1 MTWLVVLFYYQYK
14 TMKKSIF
21 TLILAAIAM
30 QGANAKVR
38 TTSQLI
44 NEAKRALVSNSSR
57 MKAAKANAGAIKVL
71 KRDAQMSIVGYENGN
86 CVAIANDDTF
96 EPVLGYFTAS
106 ADGTVN
112 PALQWW
118 MQAMNQSLTEKLAN
132 GEQPRYTAPKKEYK
146 ESVAPLL
153 TTTWSQETPYNN
165 LCPEYSIGVGNYR
178 YLTGCVATAM
188 AQVFNYYKFPTK
200 GTGSHKWT
208 YYPDGENGKGVD
220 KSQSF
225 RTSYDWANML
235 DSYKGN
241 YTTAQAKAVA
251 TLMRDCGAAAS
262 MQYTPDGSGTTNYEA
277 LVGMRRNL
285 CYDQASKNYL
295 RDFTPSVMWMEMV
308 YDELNEGRPIIYSG
322 ATPDNSGHC
331 FVFDGYD
338 KAGLVHVEWGW
349 GGQGDGYFDM
359 SLLNSEQGSFS
370 EGQQMILVRKPGET
384 DYTYHSM
391 WGTNGFEMTINGNT
405 LNIGKVSFYNIDVDN
420 FTGQVQLLC
429 MKTDGSKGYLLS
441 NISELKDIEYG
452 HGGSIELGD
461 IIDLTKFPEGTW
473 QIYFGSLSSSTD
485 NPETGW
491 YPIFGGD
498 GCKDNYFLTVSN
510 GTYKLVAG
518 NDDWSLPTGI
528 SSVKAD
534 GKPVNSR
541 IFSIDGRSLGTD
553 LNTLG
558 KGLYIVNGKKIM
570 K

>member
-1 MTWLVVLFYYQYK
+1 M
-14 TMKKSIF
+14 MKNSVF
-21 TLILAAIAM
+21 TLILATLAV

-44 NEAKRALVSNSSR
+44 NEAKRAMVSNSTR

-71 KRDAQMSIVGYENGN
+71 KRDAQVSIVGYEGGN
-86 CVAIANDDTF
+86 CVALANDDTF

-106 ADGTVN
+106 ADGAVN

-118 MQAMNQSLTEKLAN
+118 MQTMNQSLAETLAN
-132 GEQPRYTAPKKEYK
+132 GEQPKYAAPKKAYK

-153 TTTWSQETPYNN
+153 TTTWSQEVPYNN
-165 LCPEYSIGVGNYR
+165 LCPAYQVGVGSYH

-208 YYPDGENGKGVD
+208 YYPDGKNGKGVE

-225 RTSYDWANML
+225 RTTYDWANML
-235 DSYKGN
+235 DSYAGD

-262 MQYTPDGSGTTNYEA
+262 MQYAPDGSGTTNFEA
-277 LVGMRRNL
+277 LIGMRRNL

-295 RDFTPSVMWMEMV
+295 RNFTPSVEWMDMV
-308 YDELNEGRPIIYSG
+308 YNELSEGRPIIYSG
-322 ATPDNSGHC
+322 ATRDNSGHC

-349 GGQGDGYFDM
+349 GGSNDGYFDI

-384 DYTYHSM
+384 SYKYHSM
-391 WGTNGFEMTINGNT
+391 WGTDGFDLTLNGSI
-405 LNIGKVSFYNIDVDN
+405 LNIGKVSLYNIDVDN
-420 FTGQVQLLC
+420 FTGQVQLVC
-429 MKTDGSKGYLLS
+429 DNIDGSQGYILS
-441 NISELKDIEYG
+441 KIQDLTNIKYG
-452 HGGSIELGD
+452 SGGSIELGTM
-461 IIDLTKFPEGTW
+461 DLSKFPEGTW
-473 QIYFGSLSSSTD
+473 HFYFASNSKSEE
-485 NPETGW
+485 NPEEGW
-491 YPIFGGD
+491 YPVFGGD
-498 GCKDNYFLTVSN
+498 GIKDNYYVTVSN
-510 GTYKLVAG
+510 GTYKVVAG

-528 SSVKAD
+528 ASVKTQA
-534 GKPVNSR
+534 KTATSRVYSVNGS
-541 IFSIDGRSLGTD
+541 FAGTD

-558 KGLYIVNGKKIM
+558 NGLYIVNGKKIM